1 MLFNREN
8 KLLHDV
14 FVELIVVGASRLLLL
29 DPRIDREESG
39 LVELLGFH
47 QGRNPILL
55 SLLKILNDILLIHQ
69 VLLVLAEVLCADIFY
84 LVQLLVVLFLQVV
97 SMLICFVSG
106 IGDKGLDIVSFP
118 EYFHLQLGD
127 GLIQRRA
134 ECVTIF
140 SLLKTYRTKLL
151 AVVLGVCLCLSCQGG

>member
-1 MLFNREN
+1 MLFNCEY

-39 LVELLGFH
+39 LVQLLGFH
-47 QGRNPILL
+47 QSRDPILL

-84 LVQLLVVLFLQVV
+84 LV
-97 SMLICFVSG
+97 
-106 IGDKGLDIVSFP
+106 
-118 EYFHLQLGD
+118 
-127 GLIQRRA
+127 
-134 ECVTIF
+134 
-140 SLLKTYRTKLL
+140 
-151 AVVLGVCLCLSCQGG
+151 

>member
-39 LVELLGFH
+39 LVQLLGFH
-47 QGRNPILL
+47 QSRDPILL

-84 LVQLLVVLFLQVV
+84 LV
-97 SMLICFVSG
+97 
-106 IGDKGLDIVSFP
+106 
-118 EYFHLQLGD
+118 
-127 GLIQRRA
+127 
-134 ECVTIF
+134 
-140 SLLKTYRTKLL
+140 
-151 AVVLGVCLCLSCQGG
+151 